1 MARILQFQYYK
12 SFFKPKI
19 LEKIARVAQKFGKFG
34 TFSEAQNIFSRHSSM
49 NFVTLAMLLGTYGVA
64 QTCQNSLQVPVFS
77 HKSIGQ
83 NFGLLFGKFGLLFY
97 QTVWSN

>member
-34 TFSEAQNIFSRHSSM
+34 TFSEAQNIFSRHSM
-49 NFVTLAMLLGTYGVA
+49 KQDLTDAV
-64 QTCQNSLQVPVFS
+64 
-77 HKSIGQ
+77 
-83 NFGLLFGKFGLLFY
+83 
-97 QTVWSN
+97 